1 MIPVLTARII
11 CISASSEVSG
21 VVCCCTAGIQDGGS
35 WIYSEV
41 GSKTGIDESKPWYER
56 RLVLRH
62 LWVQLWRQTR
72 SYLMA
77 RPMNDSILL
86 DDRFTNTL
94 TLKFKLTE
102 YRFDHIDLDQ
112 ERTKILGKSTRGHS
126 MFDTVLPLAVV
137 KKRGKAEEN
146 DLVFLS
152 KDSTRIMCST
162 EKMNRSRATS
172 FSSLM
177 TTIIRVTFPYMYI
190 SIQTQGETH
199 QVFQPIN
206 WRVRVHHE

>member
-1 MIPVLTARII
+1 MV
-11 CISASSEVSG
+11 
-21 VVCCCTAGIQDGGS
+21 
-35 WIYSEV
+35 
-41 GSKTGIDESKPWYER
+41 
-56 RLVLRH
+56 
-62 LWVQLWRQTR
+62 
-72 SYLMA
+72 

-190 SIQTQGETH
+190 SIQTQEETH

-206 WRVRVHHE
+206 